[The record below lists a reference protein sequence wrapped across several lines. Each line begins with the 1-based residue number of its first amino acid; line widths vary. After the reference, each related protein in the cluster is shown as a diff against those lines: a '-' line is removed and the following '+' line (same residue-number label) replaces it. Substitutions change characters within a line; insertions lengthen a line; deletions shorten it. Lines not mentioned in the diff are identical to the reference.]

1 MPKKISYPKK
11 NKSKNI
17 YKKKRNYNQM
27 ISQYTEKKISELKIL
42 SNKIKKKFKTINEKE
57 KAEYNK
63 MKKIS
68 PKKENKHF
76 DIEVFKNNPYISANN
91 IDYNILFTK
100 LMKSY
105 SINLKNNCLYSKII
119 NHSIINEN
127 EIEVTETTRNGNCFY
142 NELSKFFFGDEKYY
156 DLIRQT
162 LYQYT
167 LKKESD
173 IINNNPYIDHL
184 GKLYPTK
191 NYIKL
196 TQKNYFYAG
205 TLNYPKLYF
214 VLI

>member
-1 MPKKISYPKK
+1 
-11 NKSKNI
+11 
-17 YKKKRNYNQM
+17 
-27 ISQYTEKKISELKIL
+27 
-42 SNKIKKKFKTINEKE
+42 
-57 KAEYNK
+57 
-63 MKKIS
+63 
-68 PKKENKHF
+68 
-76 DIEVFKNNPYISANN
+76 
-91 IDYNILFTK
+91 
-100 LMKSY
+100 MKSY

-142 NELSKFFFGDEKYY
+142 NALSKFFFGDEKYY

-173 IINNNPYIDHL
+173 IINNNPYIDYL

-196 TQKNYFYAG
+196 TQKNYLYAG